1 MVKTPPSNAGDA
13 GLVPGSGRFPREG
26 NGNPSH
32 YSCPENPMNKRAWR
46 AAASGVSK
54 ELDTTY
60 QLNKNNSI
68 SLYTC
73 TTSSDG
79 FYVFWW
85 GRWTWL
91 LAGTL
96 RCKAAF
102 LVQLVE
108 RMKPS
113 QKKQNSEREESTERH
128 HVNTYLYQVW
138 WSVTKVSESTWFFKL
153 VWRVLVTC
161 KWKKLDFYN
170 KRYPFHV

>member
-1 MVKTPPSNAGDA
+1 MQEMQVWSLGQEDSLEKEMATRPSILAQKIPWTEEPG
-13 GLVPGSGRFPREG
+13 GLQ
-26 NGNPSH
+26 
-32 YSCPENPMNKRAWR
+32 PM
-46 AAASGVSK
+46 GFQ
-54 ELDTTY
+54 ELHTTY
-60 QLNKNNSI
+60 QLSKNNSI
-68 SLYTC
+68 SLYIC

-79 FYVFWW
+79 FYVLWW

-96 RCKAAF
+96 PCKAAF

-128 HVNTYLYQVW
+128 HMNTYLYQVW
-138 WSVTKVSESTWFFKL
+138 WSVTKVSESMWFFKL
-153 VWRVLVTC
+153 VWHVLVTC

-170 KRYPFHV
+170 KRRPFHV